1 MKKGFKA
8 REVFM
13 VSGILEVYIFV
24 KRAVS
29 FRDGNRFGDMGL
41 WFREN

>member
-1 MKKGFKA
+1 MKKGFKE

-29 FRDGNRFGDMGL
+29 FRDGNRFRDMGQ

>member
-1 MKKGFKA
+1 
-8 REVFM
+8 M

-29 FRDGNRFGDMGL
+29 FRMGTVSGIWDNGSGKIDRL
-41 WFREN
+41 FPLS

>member
-1 MKKGFKA
+1 
-8 REVFM
+8 M

-24 KRAVS
+24 KRTVS
-29 FRDGNRFGDMGL
+29 FRDGNRFGDMGQ

>member
-1 MKKGFKA
+1 
-8 REVFM
+8 M

-29 FRDGNRFGDMGL
+29 FRDGYRFGDRDNGSGKIDRL
-41 WFREN
+41 FPLS

>member
-1 MKKGFKA
+1 
-8 REVFM
+8 M

-29 FRDGNRFGDMGL
+29 FRDGNRFGDMGQ
-41 WFREN
+41 WFRENLQAVSFVVTL

>member
-1 MKKGFKA
+1 MKKDFKA

-29 FRDGNRFGDMGL
+29 FRDGYRFGDMGQ